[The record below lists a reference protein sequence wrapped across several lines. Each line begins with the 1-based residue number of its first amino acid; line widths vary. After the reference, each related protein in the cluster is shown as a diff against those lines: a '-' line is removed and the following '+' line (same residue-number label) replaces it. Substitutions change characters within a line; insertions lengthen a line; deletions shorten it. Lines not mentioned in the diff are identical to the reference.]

1 MVAGDT
7 TAPSASRAWPDGTT
21 VPGLFFWMTL
31 CSPEGQGDDVRKSY
45 ADSPSS
51 LPGCAMAVAQQA
63 SCGTC

>member
-1 MVAGDT
+1 MVPGDT
-7 TAPSASRAWPDGTT
+7 AAPSASRAWPDGTT

-31 CSPEGQGDDVRKSY
+31 CSPEGQGDRVRNRY

-51 LPGCAMAVAQQA
+51 LLGCAMAAAQQA